1 MHAAS
6 NERQPD
12 GFRRQLGVDSE
23 TGSVPAPMPAVETP
37 EFAAMM
43 ARMARAWS
51 RRVAQ
56 ADTYDLAEMIE
67 FGRTFEDAIAAAIR
81 GGREVQPEAFS
92 WSAIGEAAGISRQ
105 AAQQR
110 WGKR

>member
-1 MHAAS
+1 
-6 NERQPD
+6 
-12 GFRRQLGVDSE
+12 
-23 TGSVPAPMPAVETP
+23 MPAVETP

-43 ARMARAWS
+43 GRMARAWS
-51 RRVAQ
+51 RRVAA

-67 FGRTFEDAIAAAIR
+67 FGRTFDDAVAAAIR
-81 GGREVQPEAFS
+81 SARCVQPEAFS
-92 WSAIGEAAGISRQ
+92 WTAIGEAAGISRQ